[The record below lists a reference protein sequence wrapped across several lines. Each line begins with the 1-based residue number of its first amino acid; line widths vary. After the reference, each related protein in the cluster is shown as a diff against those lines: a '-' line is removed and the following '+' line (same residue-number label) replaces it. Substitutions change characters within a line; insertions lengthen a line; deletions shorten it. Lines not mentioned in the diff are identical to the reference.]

1 MRARNGVNVPKNM
14 LFFVL
19 LSGMRAGSPVLSELI
34 LGRKQGLVRRIG
46 HLKSYRC
53 ASKNP
58 GARVRIESARPKH
71 VFCRRRESVP
81 ACWPC
86 TIPASAERMACPIG
100 HITCSRFGSR
110 NRSVC
115 PDSGRARTKT
125 HDGAHDCCGETW
137 SGRTVPRGSDLRPR
151 AGRANRSGP
160 PARGPLPGCPADG
173 AALARSRAVQTLDLA
188 RAAQTAPGRR
198 RAGRS

>member
-1 MRARNGVNVPKNM
+1 
-14 LFFVL
+14 
-19 LSGMRAGSPVLSELI
+19 
-34 LGRKQGLVRRIG
+34 LVRRIG

-151 AGRANRSGP
+151 AGRADRSGP

-173 AALARSRAVQTLDLA
+173 RRGRGSQSVWGGSCGLFTLAGRPLVGGAATSVMQS
-188 RAAQTAPGRR
+188 APGPAERPLVR
-198 RAGRS
+198 GCPNHVFIV